1 MVFVSFE
8 GFLDAVPS
16 ASSHHDHLPPPADTP
31 SLEVVVTPGSPPK
44 HSVKPNTSRSP
55 LKAMDANYVVFVQDK
70 AVTASTYA
78 LRKSHVQIAALHDN
92 VRRCILEHPCT
103 TFACCGP
110 LRRLASA
117 RPPAIKSRFFDL
129 SSDLKVD
136 AVVTQRTWVV
146 ETFVNDLLD
155 ATTGRDLDCAAV
167 GAARHSL
174 HLFLDIPSRR
184 HVHVTHTLRQLKQ
197 PQRTPR
203 TNQNHSSNAHKL
215 CSICLDPA
223 TPSPR
228 HMLEP
233 DMPVGL
239 CDNVCSS
246 VEPDMP
252 VGLCDNV
259 CSSVEPD
266 MPVGLCDNVCSSV
279 DNRVVVTLGCGH
291 VFHEHCVH
299 PWLLSHFACPV
310 CRTSLT
316 SSC

>member
-16 ASSHHDHLPPPADTP
+16 ASSHHDHHHPPPADDTP

-44 HSVKPNTSRSP
+44 HSVNTSRSP
-55 LKAMDANYVVFVQDK
+55 LKAMDANYVVFVQDN

-167 GAARHSL
+167 GAARHAL

-184 HVHVTHTLRQLKQ
+184 HVHVTHALHQLKQ

-228 HMLEP
+228 HML
-233 DMPVGL
+233 
-239 CDNVCSS
+239 
-246 VEPDMP
+246 
-252 VGLCDNV
+252 
-259 CSSVEPD
+259 EPD